1 MTRSVI
7 VLIKA
12 QGSVK
17 DVTAATQSYSIIHN
31 NQKDTLCSLA
41 FDARNETQIPEKGDL
56 GTATNLS

>member
-7 VLIKA
+7 ALIKA

-17 DVTAATQSYSIIHN
+17 DATAATQSYSIIHH

-41 FDARNETQIPEKGDL
+41 FDARNEAQIPGKV
-56 GTATNLS
+56 NLS

>member
-1 MTRSVI
+1 MTKSVY

-31 NQKDTLCSLA
+31 NQDTLCSLA
-41 FDARNETQIPEKGDL
+41 FDARNEAQIPGKGDL
-56 GTATNLS
+56 GTATSLS